1 MGHILWAL
9 DYGRNRVERFSSVR
23 GGEVLLP
30 KEPLRRRRHTVRPI
44 DLCLFFE
51 ARRIFRVAAL
61 PEKERWERLTEK
73 SNGND
78 SKFLLISAMCCC

>member
-9 DYGRNRVERFSSVR
+9 DFWMNRVEHFSSVR
-23 GGEVLLP
+23 GGEVLPP

-51 ARRIFRVAAL
+51 ACRILRVAAL
-61 PEKERWERLTEK
+61 SVKKRWGRMTEK

-78 SKFLLISAMCCC
+78 SKFLLISTLCCC

>member
-9 DYGRNRVERFSSVR
+9 DYGRNRVERFSSVW
-23 GGEVLLP
+23 GGEVLPP
-30 KEPLRRRRHTVRPI
+30 KEPVRRRRHTDRPI

-51 ARRIFRVAAL
+51 ARRILRVAAL
-61 PEKERWERLTEK
+61 SVKKRWGRMTEK

-78 SKFLLISAMCCC
+78 SKFLLISNLCCC